1 MKINLLDR
9 SLASLIDAPSPATL
23 TMNGKQG
30 VVTSP
35 VWFRLVGETFEVV
48 VAADDR
54 KLEYLGDDPR
64 CVLLIFEA
72 TRPFR
77 GIKVQAAATVVADEN
92 ALTRLAIASRYLG
105 PHDGPAY
112 ADLKRRPAGFV
123 VRLPAHAARA
133 WSLADK
139 LP

>member
-23 TMNGKQG
+23 TMNGEQG
-30 VVTSP
+30 VMTSP
-35 VWFRLVGETFEVV
+35 VWFRLVGDTFEVV
-48 VAADDR
+48 IAAGDR
-54 KLEYLGDDPR
+54 KLRYLRDDPR
-64 CVLLIFEA
+64 CILLIFEA

-77 GIKVQAAATVVADEN
+77 GIEVQAAATIVPDES

-105 PHDGPAY
+105 LRDGQAY
-112 ADLKRRPAGFV
+112 ADLRRRAAGFV

>member
-1 MKINLLDR
+1 MKINLLDG
-9 SLASLIDAPSPATL
+9 SLASLIDGPSPATL

-30 VVTSP
+30 AVTSP
-35 VWFRLVGETFEVV
+35 VWFRLADDTFEVV
-48 VAADDR
+48 IAAGDR
-54 KLEYLGDDPR
+54 KLGYLRDDPR

-72 TRPFR
+72 IRPFR
-77 GIKVQAAATVVADEN
+77 GIEVQAAATLVPDES

-105 PHDGPAY
+105 QPDGRVY
-112 ADLKRRPAGFV
+112 ADLRRRAPGFI
-123 VRLPAHAARA
+123 VRLPADAARV